1 MEEEFQ
7 DLLNI
12 SEFSLGD
19 GDCNLI
25 SREMFKQYMAD
36 MFKQYMAD
44 KNLKGNL
51 AIDDLYDLVVN
62 KQPILVYEDDN
73 IELIRSFKEYKQKI
87 LNNGKKDNNL

>member
-19 GDCNLI
+19 GDSSLI
-25 SREMFKQYMAD
+25 SREMFKQYV
-36 MFKQYMAD
+36 AD

-51 AIDDLYDLVVN
+51 AVDDLYDLIVN
-62 KQPILVYEDDN
+62 KKSILVFGDN
-73 IELIRSFKEYKQKI
+73 GIEVINNFKEYKEKI
-87 LNNGKKDNNL
+87 LSNGKENNNL

>member
-19 GDCNLI
+19 SDSSLI
-25 SREMFKQYMAD
+25 SREMFKQYV
-36 MFKQYMAD
+36 AD

-51 AIDDLYDLVVN
+51 AVDDLYDLIVN
-62 KQPILVYEDDN
+62 KKSILVFGDN
-73 IELIRSFKEYKQKI
+73 GIEVINNFKEYKEKI
-87 LNNGKKDNNL
+87 LSNGKENNNL

>member
-19 GDCNLI
+19 SDSCLM
-25 SREMFKQYMAD
+25 SREMFKQYV
-36 MFKQYMAD
+36 AD

-51 AIDDLYDLVVN
+51 AVDDLYDLVIN
-62 KQPILVYEDDN
+62 KKSILVFGDN
-73 IELIRSFKEYKQKI
+73 GIEVINNFKEYKEKI
-87 LNNGKKDNNL
+87 LSNGKENNNL

>member
-25 SREMFKQYMAD
+25 SRE

-73 IELIRSFKEYKQKI
+73 IELIRSFKEYKEKI

>member
-19 GDCNLI
+19 GDCKLM
-25 SREMFKQYMAD
+25 SREMFKQYV
-36 MFKQYMAD
+36 AD

-51 AIDDLYDLVVN
+51 AVDDLYDLVIN
-62 KQPILVYEDDN
+62 KQSILVFGDN
-73 IELIRSFKEYKQKI
+73 GIEEINSFKEYKEKI
-87 LNNGKKDNNL
+87 LNNGKENNNL

>member
-19 GDCNLI
+19 GDSQLI
-25 SREMFKQYMAD
+25 SREMFKQYV
-36 MFKQYMAD
+36 AD
-44 KNLKGNL
+44 KNLKDNL
-51 AIDDLYDLVVN
+51 AVDDLYELVIN
-62 KQPILVYEDDN
+62 KQPILVYGDDT
-73 IELIRSFKEYKQKI
+73 IELIRTFKEYKEKI